1 MRCVETGAAPETGNR
16 PRLKPAI
23 SRARNR
29 LVASPKVHFLG
40 SGLAA
45 TLAGLTADHLLSG
58 RDRMGHLLESFVVQ
72 QLVAQ
77 AAWTN
82 PDLRFW
88 HYRDRIGW
96 RWTWS

>member
-1 MRCVETGAAPETGNR
+1 MTGRTRAMRRNRQSAAPET
-16 PRLKPAI
+16 AI
-23 SRARNR
+23 GRAGNR

-72 QLVAQ
+72 QLVA
-77 AAWTN
+77 
-82 PDLRFW
+82 
-88 HYRDRIGW
+88 
-96 RWTWS
+96 